1 MATARS
7 MMERMRC
14 RTRRA
19 VSGLVVQM
27 GESASITGLRVIS
40 FTPQGAEGGEGVGRK
55 GGNPLR
61 PVLGVPPGVGV
72 LGDVLPRQ
80 GLKGGNLG
88 ERLLFLLHRQGVA
101 AGLGQGAVV
110 QSLLSG
116 LGQCDTAG

>member
-40 FTPQGAEGGEGVGRK
+40 FTLREPRVGKAYVAREESHCALCLAFLQESEFSAMCCRAGPQRWESGRA
-55 GGNPLR
+55 
-61 PVLGVPPGVGV
+61 PPPPASPARG
-72 LGDVLPRQ
+72 LPPDLAR
-80 GLKGGNLG
+80 
-88 ERLLFLLHRQGVA
+88 ERLSRAF
-101 AGLGQGAVV
+101 
-110 QSLLSG
+110 SLAWAS
-116 LGQCDTAG
+116 DTAG